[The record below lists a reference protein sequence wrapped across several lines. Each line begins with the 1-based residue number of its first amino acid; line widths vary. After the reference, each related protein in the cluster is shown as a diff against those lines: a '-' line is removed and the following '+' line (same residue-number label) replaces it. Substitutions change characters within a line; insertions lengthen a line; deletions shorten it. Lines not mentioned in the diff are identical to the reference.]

1 MKRSISRRSWATLG
15 VCAVAALSAAA
26 CGSSGGS
33 SASGASAIVI
43 GGDGTLTLD
52 GASFALATGMDTG
65 ARARFWLANQD
76 GGIDGHKIDYL
87 GTLDDTGS
95 AQTLAGNLSKL
106 ILADHVSVIAPYVSL
121 APYDQNIVDQNHV
134 LVFGSDTS
142 YTECTDKWFYSAQG
156 CAYGP
161 AYTGTDSAGAITEA
175 VMHKTPGPSGNLQV
189 TKGYEYALELASA
202 SAPAVPGLAYGAK
215 ADGWSV
221 CYQDASVPAAT
232 TDFST
237 YAAKIMRTCNNGKGP
252 QGLAVSLAT
261 TAQNAEFVQ
270 ALRTLGWKGQA
281 ETAGYDPT
289 SLTSSEISQPLQGLV
304 TFFPDVSLPGVG
316 EGAVY
321 SQIAAALKGIGEAS
335 TPITAGLLNGWVNA
349 DMAIQALEKTGA
361 KTASTQV
368 ETDLQSWTYPGIA
381 GLAPQAAFPAAR
393 TYPIPC
399 YNVEQVVGSQY
410 KQLYP
415 LECAQDVSLK
425 DGSIASISF
434 TP

>member
-1 MKRSISRRSWATLG
+1 MKRSIARRA
-15 VCAVAALSAAA
+15 CAAAGACAAVALSAVA
-26 CGSSGGS
+26 CGSPGSPNSGTAS
-33 SASGASAIVI
+33 SIVI
-43 GGDGTLTLD
+43 GGDGTLTLG
-52 GASFALATGMDTG
+52 GASFALDAGMDAG
-65 ARARFWLANQD
+65 ARARFWLANQH

-121 APYDQNIVDQNHV
+121 APYDQNIIDQNHV

-161 AYTGTDSAGAITEA
+161 TYTGTDSAGAITET
-175 VMHKTPGPSGNLQV
+175 VMHTTPGSSGTLKV

-202 SAPAVPGLAYGAK
+202 SASAVPGLAYGAK

-237 YAAKIMRTCNNGKGP
+237 YAAKIMQNCNSGKGP
-252 QGLAVSLAT
+252 QGLAVSLST

-289 SLTSSEISQPLQGLV
+289 SLKSSEISEPLQGLV
-304 TFFPDVSLPGVG
+304 TFFPDISLPGVG
-316 EGAVY
+316 EGAIY
-321 SQIAAALKGIGEAS
+321 SQIATALKGIGQAN

-361 KTASTQV
+361 KTASTQMQ
-368 ETDLQSWTYPGIA
+368 TDLQNWTYSGIK
-381 GLAPQAAFPAAR
+381 GLAPEAIFPAAR
-393 TYPIPC
+393 TYPVPC

-415 LECAQDVSLK
+415 LECAQDVSIK
-425 DGSIASISF
+425 DGSIADISF